1 LITHNP
7 FILRQLTHRA
17 VIMYAGRIIE
27 QGPTDAILADP
38 LHPYTQALLS
48 LERRFSPE
56 PLLVKSRLA
65 TIPGTSPDHA
75 DLPPGCT
82 YEPRCGVRIARCN
95 SGEPALLPI
104 HKERLVRCVH
114 HEK

>member
-1 LITHNP
+1 MP
-7 FILRQLTHRA
+7 
-17 VIMYAGRIIE
+17 
-27 QGPTDAILADP
+27 ILADP
-38 LHPYTQALLS
+38 LHPYAQALLS
-48 LERRFSPE
+48 FERRFSPE
-56 PLLVKSRLA
+56 TLLVKSRLA
-65 TIPGTSPDHA
+65 TIPGATPDHT